1 MNHASFSPR
10 VLWALVLDLNPSEVA
25 GCTIEL
31 VALEGI
37 INVVGAVAMEL
48 LITTDKKLFSLAV
61 YPTFANDV
69 AKRAAFNE
77 TNNVEVVAGK
87 VA

>member
-1 MNHASFSPR
+1 MNHQALSPK
-10 VLWALVLDLNPSEVA
+10 VLMALVLDLNPSEVA

-37 INVVGAVAMEL
+37 INVVGAVTMEL

-69 AKRAAFNE
+69 AKIAAFNE
-77 TNNVEVVAGK
+77 TNNVDVVAGN
-87 VA
+87 VV